1 MFKVTK
7 FYKGQEAS
15 SVENIDHGQMAD
27 LLFGEVFPNM
37 MGDDNWSVSIEPM
50 S

>member
-1 MFKVTK
+1 MFKVIK
-7 FYKGQEAS
+7 LYKGREAV

-27 LLFGEVFPNM
+27 LLFGEIFPAM
-37 MGDDNWSVSIEPM
+37 MGDDNWSVSIEKM